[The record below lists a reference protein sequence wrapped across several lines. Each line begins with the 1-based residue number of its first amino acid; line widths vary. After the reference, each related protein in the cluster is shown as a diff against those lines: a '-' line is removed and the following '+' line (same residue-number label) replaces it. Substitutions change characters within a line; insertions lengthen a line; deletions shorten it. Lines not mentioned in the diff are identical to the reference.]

1 MKRII
6 SMSVYGTDPKYTDAV
21 IKNIELQ
28 PDIYPGWDFRI
39 YHDEKVPQNIIEKI
53 KEYNNVELIKMPNI
67 IGHLKMFWR
76 FYPLMDT
83 SIERF
88 IVRDTDSRLNIR
100 EAAAVKEWIESEKE
114 FHIMRDHEQHG
125 AYICGGM
132 WGATS
137 EFINK
142 IKDKYDDLKNN
153 FIKTLTFNEIYGS
166 RGAYFNSDQK
176 FLWKIIWP
184 KIINNHIAHIKDL
197 PNLRFTGNEK
207 LFPIE
212 NIDNSFVGQPY

>member
-1 MKRII
+1 MKKII
-6 SMSVYGTDPKYTDAV
+6 SFCIYGNDIKYLNGALEN
-21 IKNIELQ
+21 IKLQ
-28 PDIYPGWDFRI
+28 PDIYPNWSCRFYVTD
-39 YHDEKVPQNIIEKI
+39 KKIEKI
-53 KEYNNVELIKMPNI
+53 LNEYNVEVILKQDLKN
-67 IGHLKMFWR
+67 HLNMLYR
-76 FYPLMDT
+76 FDILKDVN
-83 SIERF
+83 IERF

-100 EAAAVKEWIESEKE
+100 EAAAVQEWIDSKKE